1 MTNYVLRP
9 HNGRMNTKEAIYRV
23 QSAYPKIYLA
33 CHRRHQNS
41 KTTEHSLSQRDASL
55 LAHLS
60 RDVGFTQN
68 QLAQHLGISKSTLSE
83 ALTWLESCGYV
94 KRTASGKDQ
103 RAIEVMLT
111 EEGCLAM
118 SSSSVLEAEKLEVL
132 LDSLTSDQRA
142 QAIEGLEILARAALD
157 TKKSKGETE

>member
-1 MTNYVLRP
+1 
-9 HNGRMNTKEAIYRV
+9 MNTKEAIYRV

-118 SSSSVLEAEKLEVL
+118 SSSSVLEAEKL
-132 LDSLTSDQRA
+132 TSDQRA